1 MANNRRTASS
11 ASTANSSGGNN
22 SVTSKLPKFLQK
34 QPKSSYSPENS
45 TSTPPRLPRK
55 NTKISLFGKDSGDQT
70 SHAPPQRTSTE
81 NSVDD
86 LPVIVEPVAIPRS
99 RTRSERP
106 ISAGPD
112 SHPPVS
118 FHASASYSGGS
129 KIGDLPNRLSG
140 WFSHAF
146 ISSATDLTLPSLL
159 SQSHLAAATSP
170 NRGKATNA
178 LLTAA
183 KQGKGHLDKALRYLI
198 DSDAMPDK
206 STAPIWLLGVQHPGY
221 EPHAAAPSSISRRGS
236 VDSRR
241 APSYRSSA
249 SSSSS
254 HAELPPVNPANNWPP
269 AFYADF
275 VSRVWLTYRSQFMP
289 IRDTT
294 LSALEYGQEGASP
307 QPHSATSLSSSSSVK
322 RWPWTSGEKG
332 WTSDAGWGCMLRTGQ
347 SLLANALIH
356 LHLGRGA
363 FFLFFKYHFPC

>member
-1 MANNRRTASS
+1 
-11 ASTANSSGGNN
+11 
-22 SVTSKLPKFLQK
+22 
-34 QPKSSYSPENS
+34 
-45 TSTPPRLPRK
+45 
-55 NTKISLFGKDSGDQT
+55 
-70 SHAPPQRTSTE
+70 
-81 NSVDD
+81 VDD

-146 ISSATDLTLPSLL
+146 SSSATDLTLPSLL

-363 FFLFFKYHFPC
+363 FCFFKIPLSLLTHRSRADWRRPPSPAYTPEYAMYAQILTWFFDTPAPAAPFSVHRMALAGKDLGTEVGQWFGPSVAAGALKRVIPFFFFFLWW